1 MKRQIMK
8 AMALLLILLLLPA
21 CGTTPSAGLNQA
33 PEAADTGEIQE
44 ETEEAEQ
51 PEESE
56 DSQTSQTQTESD
68 SEEETEQEEYLF
80 ITTTAYTNGQN
91 REDGVNLVLYCY
103 HIAEQ
108 RMEVILDTP
117 IHSTFPANY
126 IDIANQKIYY
136 AAANEGENYDNLFV
150 YDLATGQS
158 EQLTD
163 GKYLFNDILLLN
175 GTLYVNTARQYA
187 TVTQPAMFDWETRTF
202 QYLNAEDDDTW
213 HYSFSYN
220 YSTEQLLILTCSDS
234 EMRTHRVAAETH
246 IRPKTISFLDM
257 TLETKTPVF
266 FTEDYEIRLT
276 RQLDENHI
284 LMTVDPFMGSG
295 APRTLK
301 LLTIDTQE
309 VTDYEIP
316 DIDAVNQFN
325 PRDNGEGLFLVG
337 KDFDTDNEW
346 HLYYYDIP
354 NQAVSRVVQDE
365 EIPDGF
371 ATLTDIV
378 YSIQS
383 VSHKNAENSSTVEKK

>member
-1 MKRQIMK
+1 MKQHILK
-8 AMALLLILLLLPA
+8 AMALLLMLLLLPA
-21 CGTTPSAGLNQA
+21 CGTTP
-33 PEAADTGEIQE
+33 AADSNPEPESADLEETPE
-44 ETEEAEQ
+44 ETEAAGETWEV
-51 PEESE
+51 EETEKAE
-56 DSQTSQTQTESD
+56 DSQTSQPPAEP
-68 SEEETEQEEYLF
+68 EPEEYLF

-91 REDGVNLVLYCY
+91 TEDGINLVLYCY

-117 IHSTFPANY
+117 INSTFPANY
-126 IDIANQKIYY
+126 IDLANQKIYY
-136 AAANEGENYDNLFV
+136 AAANEDENYDNLFV

-187 TVTQPAMFDWETRTF
+187 TVTQPAIFDWETKTF
-202 QYLNAEDDDTW
+202 QYLDEEDDDTW
-213 HYSFSYN
+213 HYSMSYN
-220 YSTEQLLILTCSDS
+220 YSTGQLLILTCSDS
-234 EMRTHRVAAETH
+234 ETRTHRVAAETH
-246 IRPKTISFLDM
+246 IRPKTISLLDM

-316 DIDAVNQFN
+316 EIDSVYQFY
-325 PRDNGEGLFLVG
+325 PRDNGEGLFLIG
-337 KDFDTDNEW
+337 KDFDTDNLW
-346 HLYYYDIP
+346 QLYYYDIP
-354 NQAVSRVVQDE
+354 NQTVSRVFQDGDLPE
-365 EIPDGF
+365 GF
-371 ATLTDIV
+371 ATLVDIV
-378 YSIQS
+378 YSIQ
-383 VSHKNAENSSTVEKK
+383 